1 MFRPELNVE
10 ATFKSYKK
18 GKERR
23 LNWGIYIKKYIST
36 MRILICSHYSGKPHW
51 KVSSKFHSWCILFG
65 CPGGRHLWWVNSK
78 RSTVYITMSGFLD
91 SSPKSLKYEF
101 WILKFFMGLN
111 YSWLLVL
118 SYGISHIH
126 LKSCGLTQES
136 AEDDP
141 FSTFCLIWTNSISRK
156 VRKKIIIPK
165 PGNFGIKTQL
175 FLDQR
180 GYGH

>member
-1 MFRPELNVE
+1 MSCIGLWDLIPGHLSSFPKDFCSLGYR
-10 ATFKSYKK
+10 
-18 GKERR
+18 G
-23 LNWGIYIKKYIST
+23 T
-36 MRILICSHYSGKPHW
+36 MA
-51 KVSSKFHSWCILFG
+51 
-65 CPGGRHLWWVNSK
+65 
-78 RSTVYITMSGFLD
+78 GFLD

-156 VRKKIIIPK
+156 ARKKIIIPK

-180 GYGH
+180 GCGH

>member
-1 MFRPELNVE
+1 MIGPLRNKLKLWQNKIIVMLSFCMSFFNLSQLPAAKKTCKNR
-10 ATFKSYKK
+10 ASQQTFGPSYFVMALQSNLHEFCKMQFFTIPK
-18 GKERR
+18 
-23 LNWGIYIKKYIST
+23 I
-36 MRILICSHYSGKPHW
+36 RIL
-51 KVSSKFHSWCILFG
+51 
-65 CPGGRHLWWVNSK
+65 
-78 RSTVYITMSGFLD
+78 TMAGFLD

-175 FLDQR
+175 FLDQMS
-180 GYGH
+180 YGH